1 MEEKQQKKKSGDE
14 VITSI
19 EAAKELRMSP
29 QTIRLWIMLGK
40 IDPSKCFQI
49 GKRGHWRIQKS
60 AIQKL
65 IVGGIS

>member
-1 MEEKQQKKKSGDE
+1 MSEIKQEKETRDE

-19 EAAKELRMSP
+19 EAAKKLRMSP

-40 IDPSKCFQI
+40 IDPSKCFQA

-65 IVGGIS
+65 IMGGIN